1 MELDVIIKNLIIIA
15 IILTLAFFSQ
25 NPSLVPTEKALYSQI
40 QQQGA
45 IYGSKVSAW
54 LYAGIYPKASGE
66 VSKLQDTA
74 AQKITEQ
81 KNNIMQNIWGI
92 IKNYFAEKFSKTFG
106 TPVE

>member
-1 MELDVIIKNLIIIA
+1 
-15 IILTLAFFSQ
+15 
-25 NPSLVPTEKALYSQI
+25 
-40 QQQGA
+40 
-45 IYGSKVSAW
+45 